1 LQIEQFLDEK
11 VDLPSIEDVGHV
23 EDFFTNDCMFL
34 TKHDFE
40 GAGSIYIEFELF
52 LCYFIT
58 LWVLLLHWTVFKLM
72 LEYMLALQNSY
83 FLHYILIQPR

>member
-34 TKHDFE
+34 TKPDFE
-40 GAGSIYIEFELF
+40 GAGSIYIEF
-52 LCYFIT
+52 
-58 LWVLLLHWTVFKLM
+58 
-72 LEYMLALQNSY
+72 
-83 FLHYILIQPR
+83 